1 VQFVRIAFVLAGLL
15 GGVSCAK
22 APQTGIAVH
31 SAFRSFIPRDTTLLA
46 GVRASALET
55 APFYVRHQDRLNFA
69 QLDELNEKIGL
80 DPRRD
85 LSDLL
90 AAYNGRQTLVLARGT
105 FKSADVQNKL
115 LSLGAKRLE
124 YRGNR
129 LLLSGNQALAFPY
142 NGLAAAGPV
151 SMVETSLDLRAD
163 DAGGVPDELRRR
175 LEAIPA
181 QDQLWAATRGG
192 LPFLQLAGNSDV
204 QSALSNITGYI
215 SATSA
220 GIGVDTGLHLRAEII
235 CISDEG
241 AQRVRDALR
250 GAIGLG
256 RLTTKDNEADLL
268 RLYDSIQVEQ
278 SQRTVRVS
286 SDLPADLA
294 DKLLTLGTTTSIF
307 RPR

>member
-1 VQFVRIAFVLAGLL
+1 MHFYRSVFVLAGLL
-15 GGVSCAK
+15 GGLSCAK
-22 APQTGIAVH
+22 APQTGIAVR
-31 SAFRSFIPRDTTLLA
+31 SAFRTFIPEDTTLLA
-46 GVRASALET
+46 GVRVSALET
-55 APFYVRHQDRLNFA
+55 APFYVRHQDRLQFA
-69 QLDELNEKIGL
+69 QLGDLREKIGL

-90 AAYNGRQTLVLARGT
+90 VAYEGKHALVLASGT
-105 FKSADVQNKL
+105 FKSAEVQNKL
-115 LSLGAKRLE
+115 LGLGAKRFE

-129 LLLSGNQALAFPY
+129 LLLSGEQAVAFPY
-142 NGLAAAGPV
+142 DGLAAAGPV
-151 SMVETSLDLRAD
+151 SVVETSLDLHAND
-163 DAGGVPDELRRR
+163 SGGVPNELQRR
-175 LEAIPA
+175 LEAIPS
-181 QDQLWAATRGG
+181 QDQLWVVTRGG

-215 SATSA
+215 GATSA
-220 GIGVDTGLHLRAEII
+220 GLGVDTGLHLRAEII

-256 RLTTKDNEADLL
+256 RLTTKDNETDLL

-278 SQRTVRVS
+278 SQRIVRVS

-294 DKLLTLGTTTSIF
+294 DKLLTLGTTASIF

>member
-1 VQFVRIAFVLAGLL
+1 MQFCRSILLLAGLL
-15 GGVSCAK
+15 GGLSCAK
-22 APQTGIAVH
+22 APETGISIH
-31 SAFRSFIPRDTTLLA
+31 SAFRSFIPQDTTLFA
-46 GVRASALET
+46 GVRVSALEA
-55 APFYVRHQDRLNFA
+55 APFYVRHRDRFNFA
-69 QLDELNEKIGL
+69 QLNDLKEKIGL

-90 AAYNGRQTLVLARGT
+90 VAYDGKHALVLASGT
-105 FKSADVQNKL
+105 FQSAAVQNKL
-115 LSLGAKRLE
+115 VGLGAKRLE
-124 YRGNR
+124 QKGRR
-129 LLLSGNQALAFPY
+129 LFLSGNQAVAFPASS
-142 NGLAAAGPV
+142 LAVAGPV
-151 SMVETSLDLRAD
+151 STVETSLDLHSNHS
-163 DAGGVPDELRRR
+163 GGVPEELQQR
-175 LEAIPA
+175 LEAIPG

-204 QSALSNITGYI
+204 QSALSNIAGYI
-215 SATSA
+215 SATNA
-220 GIGVDTGLHLRAEII
+220 GVGVDTGLHFRAEII

-294 DKLLTLGTTTSIF
+294 DKLLTLGTTASTF